1 VSDVRPADGHRAA
14 GNPADGHRAAGNK
27 AADGMGTARAWCVLA
42 PNPSPMT
49 LDGTNTWVIAEPDSS
64 SVLVVDPGPDD
75 EAHLRRVLSVAAGS
89 DRRVA
94 QIVLTHGHPD
104 HAAGAARFAELTGA
118 PVAALD
124 PARRLGSEGFGAGA
138 VLTAG
143 GCELRVVATPG
154 HTADSLSLVLVADGA
169 LLTGD
174 TVLGRGTTVIA
185 EDGSLGD
192 YLRSLDEL
200 RSLAGDGG
208 LRVLLPG
215 HGPLLTDPVGVLDYY
230 IAHRRER
237 LDQVRAAM
245 AAGAQTPPEIVAVVY
260 ADVDRALW
268 PAAEQSVRAQL
279 DYLNGRL
286 RRGLPRALA
295 KALGVE
301 DENRARR
308 DLEPA
313 PGGEVSE
320 GLVDCLPGRPDE
332 LRELLLGEVVVDVQA
347 VGLLVAEPVG
357 KVEQVLRDPA
367 GDVSEHEVGGHVVGP
382 AQSLCERA
390 EHVQRDLRPLAQPRH
405 ECLVLEQR
413 EHRVGHRAR
422 RRGPRS
428 RVKQGQLAEHL
439 ARADHAQQVLAAVR
453 GRAGELHL
461 AVEDHVQRVAVI
473 ALQEQVL
480 AAGKL
485 DLSHLAAERAGTFIV
500 KSVEQW
506 RPSQHCLGVVHRSS
520 LLPTLSSLSLNH
532 PVPCSAPSI
541 QSIPVLG
548 DKEARR
554 RDVACRLP
562 TVP

>member
-1 VSDVRPADGHRAA
+1 MSDVRPAD
-14 GNPADGHRAAGNK
+14 GNK

-49 LDGTNTWVIAEPDSS
+49 LDGTNTWVIAEPGSP

-75 EAHLRRVLSVAAGS
+75 EAHLRRVLSVAAEG

-104 HAAGAARFAELTGA
+104 HAAGAARFAELSGA

-124 PARRLGSEGFGAGA
+124 PARRLGSEGFGAGT

-208 LRVLLPG
+208 LRVVLPG
-215 HGPLLTDPVGVLDYY
+215 HGPVLTDPVGVLDYY
-230 IAHRRER
+230 ITHRRER

-245 AAGAQTPPEIVAVVY
+245 AAGARTPPEIVAIVY

-268 PAAEQSVRAQL
+268 PAAELSVRAQL

-286 RRGLPRALA
+286 PRALA
-295 KALGVE
+295 KTVGVE
-301 DENRARR
+301 NENRARR

-320 GLVDCLPGRPDE
+320 GFVDRLPGRADE
-332 LRELLLGEVVVDVQA
+332 LRELLLGEVVVDVQS

-357 KVEQVLRDPA
+357 KVQQVLGDPA

-390 EHVQRDLRPLAQPRH
+390 EHVQRDLGPLAQPRH
-405 ECLVLEQR
+405 QCLVLEQR

-422 RRGPRS
+422 RRGPRP

-439 ARADHAQQVLAAVR
+439 ARADHAQQILAAIR

-461 AVEDHVQRVAVI
+461 PVDDDVERVAVI
-473 ALQEQVL
+473 ALQEEVL

-485 DLSHLAAERAGTFIV
+485 YLHHLAAERAGTFIV

-506 RPSQHCLGVVHRSS
+506 RPSQHCFGVVHRSS
-520 LLPTLSSLSLNH
+520 SLPTLSSLSLNH
-532 PVPCSAPSI
+532 PVPCSAPASKVFPCWEI
-541 QSIPVLG
+541 KVH
-548 DKEARR
+548 RR
-554 RDVACRLP
+554 RDVACWLP